1 MANKTDISKTNKAG
15 STGRPLRVIMS
26 GGGTGGHIFPAVAIA
41 QEIKRRV
48 PNAEILFI
56 GANGKM
62 EMEKVPQAGFKIE
75 GLNIAGFDR
84 GNMLANFKLPF
95 KLVSSVLKSR
105 RLVSEFKPDF
115 VVGTGGYAS
124 GPALYSALQSNVPAF
139 IQEQNSLPG
148 KTNLYLG
155 INAKAIFTAYPDMQ
169 HFFSKSP
176 VKYFGN
182 PVRGNIITGLSETA
196 AAKRKMGLDP
206 QKLTVLSVGG
216 SLGSATLNNAWKK
229 NIDSLTD
236 QGYQLIWQTGKL
248 QYGTLKSELDA
259 KLNDRI
265 KLLEF
270 ITDMPLAYSAADVI
284 VSRAG
289 AIAISELALVQKPVI
304 LVPFPFAAED
314 HQTKNAQALV
324 EKNAARMVKDSEM
337 DGNFWPLL
345 SEICKNEP
353 LRREMSDN
361 LKYFAKPDAA
371 KDIVDEI
378 FQVLKIHANHQK

>member
-1 MANKTDISKTNKAG
+1 
-15 STGRPLRVIMS
+15 MS

-155 INAKAIFTAYPDMQ
+155 KNAKAIFTAYPDMQ

-371 KDIVDEI
+371 KDIVYEI